1 MPGMQDL
8 ADHNALVALQVT
20 ELSGEE
26 AAEAISEFSG
36 LSLVPAEP
44 SEWTKQLERAGFT
57 APKSTPRSIARADMR
72 GELLTNQGANK

>member
-8 ADHNALVALQVT
+8 ADHNALVALHVA

-36 LSLVPAEP
+36 LELAPLYLTEH
-44 SEWTKQLERAGFT
+44 EQKLERADFT
-57 APKSTPRSIARADMR
+57 KPTPRSSLRADMR
-72 GELLTNQGANK
+72 GDVDR